1 MPQFPTPLTCDL
13 LCVNIENKLSSTGN
27 TCNIGELLC
36 ARQISRHAGHS
47 TTDAMKEHLLDP
59 PGTDISFS
67 TVSHL
72 KIHCVA
78 LWRGHPDLCHNSPP
92 DLESIR

>member
-13 LCVNIENKLSSTGN
+13 LCISIENKLFCTE
-27 TCNIGELLC
+27 TACNIDELLC
-36 ARQISRHAGHS
+36 ARQISRHARHS
-47 TTDAMKEHLLDP
+47 TADAMKEHLIDS

-67 TVSHL
+67 TVSNL

-78 LWRGHPDLCHNSPP
+78 LWRGHPVLCQNNPP
-92 DLESIR
+92 DLGSIP